1 MVVTVGSCLYKALRH
16 PPGYLQWGWWL
27 LSVAGALWLIG
38 GVTTL
43 LGASLFSF
51 FSRLGMIIAVIAF
64 GLYLYG
70 LKGRF

>member
-1 MVVTVGSCLYKALRH
+1 MVVTVGSCLYKALKY

-27 LSVAGALWLIG
+27 WGIASALWLIG

-43 LGASLFSF
+43 LGASLFSL
-51 FSRLGMIIAVIAF
+51 FSRLGIIVAVIAF

-70 LKGRF
+70 LRRGF